1 VRDAKPGAGA
11 KSPAAAKRRLRNLLE
26 IERGFWSRGFH
37 IIAGVDEAG
46 RGPLAGPVVAAAV
59 VMPPEYRVRGA
70 NDSKALDAGKREA
83 LAIRIVAKAQCFGVG
98 AASCREIDRL
108 NIRRATALAMNR
120 AIARLSI
127 RPEHLLVDGLTVP
140 ELGTDW
146 QTAVVD
152 GDARVHSI
160 ACASILAK
168 VWRDRL
174 MCRLALRYPL
184 YGWERNK
191 GYGTPEHLGA
201 LREHGL
207 TPHHRRSFQPVE
219 QLTLLP
225 EILAV

>member
-1 VRDAKPGAGA
+1 MRDDTAGAGGRP
-11 KSPAAAKRRLRNLLE
+11 PAAGRRRLRGLLE
-26 IERGFWSRGFH
+26 IERGLWSRGFDVV
-37 IIAGVDEAG
+37 AGVDEAG

-59 VMPPEYRVRGA
+59 VMPTEYRLRGA
-70 NDSKALDAGKREA
+70 NDSKVLTAAKREA
-83 LAIRIVAKAQCFGVG
+83 LARRIVERARCFGVG

-120 AIARLSI
+120 AVARLSL
-127 RPEHLLVDGLTVP
+127 RPQHLLVDGLPVP
-140 ELGTDW
+140 ELGLDW
-146 QTAVVD
+146 QTAVVE
-152 GDARVHSI
+152 GDARVQAI

-174 MCRLALRYPL
+174 MLRLSARYPA

-191 GYGTPEHLGA
+191 GYGTQEHRDA
-201 LREHGL
+201 LLAHGL

-225 EILAV
+225 DIVAV